1 MFTYFNLDISFRIE
15 ARQKELVDVWES
27 IQVNIRQLHEEN
39 EK

>member
-15 ARQKELVDVWES
+15 AHQKELVDVWES